1 VIQQTVSH
9 KKIAF
14 FIVTIYLNKGG
25 TMMKRIVALTVL
37 CFAGVFALGFAPISR
52 LDAAVSGHIYQVTV
66 KSSFGTTFR
75 DCFRFDTPQP
85 GFLTIDAL
93 GPAIRYRLGQLDT
106 PGVATSFKAVSLFS
120 QPLSIMFFGE
130 EVEGLEQ
137 LNGEAVNEFGDTFV
151 FSGLETPACVL
162 TLDPAAG
169 SPYQQQ

>member
-1 VIQQTVSH
+1 
-9 KKIAF
+9 
-14 FIVTIYLNKGG
+14 
-25 TMMKRIVALTVL
+25 MMKRIVALTVL
-37 CFAGVFALGFAPISR
+37 CFAGVFALGLAPISG
-52 LDAAVSGHIYQVTV
+52 LFAAVPGHIYQVTV

-85 GFLTIDAL
+85 GFLTIDGL
-93 GPAIRYRLGQLDT
+93 GPAIRYRLGQLDPLPGGT
-106 PGVATSFKAVSLFS
+106 PGVDTRFKAVSLFS

-151 FSGLETPACVL
+151 FSGLEVPACVR
-162 TLDPAAG
+162 TLDPAAVAN